1 MSLKQDLPFL
11 NALAVFEAAARTSR
25 FTAAAEELHI
35 AQSAV
40 SRHVSNLESYF
51 QLQLFERQGKRVQ
64 LTPHGRRLADSVSVG
79 FGHIR
84 AVLNELRR
92 ETQSKAVTIACSYDF
107 AYLWLMPRFALL
119 RDQVGERELRLFAS
133 HNYADFDA
141 DNVDLSIRYG
151 QRTDWPDAT
160 CVKLFGEEAFPICSP
175 KFLEAN
181 PQVQGGDPA
190 RLREVPLLRA
200 DQRGLT
206 WRDWFKR
213 LGHTPPTLKGA
224 VFSNYMGVLYEVLA
238 GQGVALGYT
247 HMLGD
252 LIEQGQL
259 IRISEV
265 SVESD
270 SAYFAVHRAGSG
282 SLADALAARFVS
294 LVAGPDGPA
303 IIIRPIVA
311 AAVRGCEGAS
321 SSKDGPQTT

>member
-25 FTAAAEELHI
+25 FTAAAKELHI

-51 QLQLFERQGKRVQ
+51 QLRLFERQGKRVQ
-64 LTPHGRRLADSVSVG
+64 LTPQGRRLADSVTVG

-92 ETQSKAVTIACSYDF
+92 ETEAKSVTIACSYDF
-107 AYLWLMPRFALL
+107 AYLWLMPRFGLL
-119 RDQVGERELRLFAS
+119 RDEAGERELRLFAS

-141 DNVDLSIRYG
+141 DNVDLSVRFG
-151 QRTDWPDAT
+151 QRSDWPDAT

-181 PQVQGGDPA
+181 PQLQGGDAA
-190 RLREVPLLRA
+190 RLREAPLLRA
-200 DQRGLT
+200 EQRGLT

-213 LGHTPPTLKGA
+213 LGHTPPALKGS

-247 HMLGD
+247 YMLGD

-259 IRISEV
+259 VRLSDV

-270 SAYFAVHRAGSG
+270 SAYFVVHRAGPG
-282 SLADALAARFVS
+282 SFADMLAARLAS
-294 LVAGPDGPA
+294 LVARPGGPA
-303 IIIRPIVA
+303 VIIRPTIP
-311 AAVRGCEGAS
+311 AAVRRCEVAQTEP
-321 SSKDGPQTT
+321 DGTDRA